1 MKIFI
6 PILAVASIVINLI
19 LCYAIDVPQ
28 FYSDLPLIAAL
39 IAGGIPLVI
48 SLAKQLWARNFS
60 SDLLAGI
67 AIITAIL
74 LGEYL
79 AGVIVVLMLSGG
91 QLLEDYARMRA
102 SGVLAALAKRFPK
115 IAHKRSGT
123 TLEDISVESIK
134 VGDKIVVYPHETCPV
149 DGLVTEGQ
157 GEMDESYLT
166 GEPYKLRKTPG
177 AEVISG
183 AVNGNSALTIRATKL
198 SNQSRFAQIVEV
210 LKRAEEQRPSI
221 RRLGDELGAWYTPI
235 ALGIAILAALFSG
248 DPTRF
253 LAVLVVATPCPLI
266 IGIPVAIIASISL
279 AAKHAIIIKNP
290 AVLEKI
296 DDCRVIILDKTGTL
310 TYGDPSITEVV
321 CTGDFNAN
329 QILSF
334 AASVEQYSKHP
345 LSGAVIRE
353 ANKLGMPIY
362 AASSVSEPPGVG
374 LVGRVYNHVVEITGR
389 KLLEKRGI
397 NFGLPV
403 NKSGLECI
411 VLVDEVVAGVIRFHD
426 APRSESSD
434 FVKHLSTNH
443 SFKKVMIVSGDRE
456 SEVRYLAEQ
465 VGIKEVK
472 ASQTPEQKVEIV
484 RLHSK
489 DEPTLFLGDGIN
501 DAPALVA
508 ATVGVAF
515 GQHSDVTSEAADA
528 VILEQSLRR
537 VDELF
542 HIARRMKMI
551 AKQSAIGGMALSI
564 FGMGLAAFGFIT
576 PVVGALIQE
585 GIDVVAILNSLRAS
599 IPPRALSDL
608 PEEI

>member
-6 PILAVASIVINLI
+6 PILALVAIVMHLI
-19 LCYAIDVPQ
+19 LSYVLEISSFNSA
-28 FYSDLPLIAAL
+28 LPLIIAL
-39 IAGGIPLVI
+39 AVGGVPLVI
-48 SLAKQLWARNFS
+48 SLAKDVWQRNFS

-67 AIITAIL
+67 AIATAIVL
-74 LGEYL
+74 EEYL

-91 QLLEDYARMRA
+91 QLLEEYARVRA

-115 IAHKRSGT
+115 IAHRRSASL
-123 TLEDISVESIK
+123 LEDIPVESIRA
-134 VGDKIVVYPHETCPV
+134 GDEIVIYPHETCPV

-183 AVNGNSALTIRATKL
+183 AINGNSALTIRATKL
-198 SNQSRFAQIVEV
+198 SIQSRFAQIVEV
-210 LKRAEEQRPSI
+210 LKRAEEQRPSM
-221 RRLGDELGAWYTPI
+221 RRLGDQLGAWYTPI
-235 ALGIAILAALFSG
+235 ALGIAVIAALISG
-248 DPTRF
+248 DPNRF

-279 AAKHAIIIKNP
+279 AAKHSIIIKNP

-310 TYGDPSITEVV
+310 TYGDPAVTEVV
-321 CTGDFNAN
+321 PFGDFTVN

-334 AASVEQYSKHP
+334 AASLEQYSKHP

-353 ANKLGMPIY
+353 ANRLGVPLY

-374 LVGRVYNHVVEITGR
+374 LIGRVYNHLVEITGR

-397 NFGLPV
+397 KFDLPV

-411 VLVDEVVAGVIRFHD
+411 VLVDEVVAGLIKFHD
-426 APRSESSD
+426 APRKESLD

-472 ASQTPEQKVEIV
+472 SSQTPEQKVDIV

-489 DEPTLFLGDGIN
+489 EEPTLFLGDGIN

-542 HIARRMKMI
+542 HIGRRMKLI
-551 AKQSAIGGMALSI
+551 AMQSAIGGMAVSI
-564 FGMGLAAFGFIT
+564 IGMGLAAFGFIT
-576 PVVGALIQE
+576 PVMGALIQE

-599 IPPRALSDL
+599 VGPKALSDL
-608 PEEI
+608 PSKE